1 MGVHQLVQAPQAVS
15 RLRAALRK
23 PRTWAVIAGMA
34 ALMFAAILLLP
45 EDFSIYGVI
54 AIAAVGSMLID
65 YSE

>member
-1 MGVHQLVQAPQAVS
+1 VS

>member
-1 MGVHQLVQAPQAVS
+1 MS

-23 PRTWAVIAGMA
+23 PRTWAVIAVMA
-34 ALMFAAILLLP
+34 ALMFAVILLLP
-45 EDFSIYGVI
+45 EDISIYAVI